1 MRIPRRGTEFTR
13 VNNTL
18 KFIRQFY
25 RTQRDIML
33 RHIRETTAFK
43 KEVFFFFF
51 NFLSDNFLK
60 ICYTFVMGAYLKN
73 FLINSF
79 FAIR

>member
-18 KFIRQFY
+18 KFIRQFF

-51 NFLSDNFLK
+51 YRTIF
-60 ICYTFVMGAYLKN
+60 
-73 FLINSF
+73 
-79 FAIR
+79 